1 MLFVFDG
8 QGDVWHFDHV
18 DVVMSF
24 VCVLV
29 GLGVRLWLLKRLL
42 VGKLRL
48 DRVLHVNEVNDVTD
62 VNEMDWIRIK
72 EALGF
77 VSLKSI
83 LTPLGDVVLNFKFC
97 PKNYL
102 PNLWKVINVY

>member
-1 MLFVFDG
+1 M
-8 QGDVWHFDHV
+8 
-18 DVVMSF
+18 
-24 VCVLV
+24 
-29 GLGVRLWLLKRLL
+29 
-42 VGKLRL
+42 
-48 DRVLHVNEVNDVTD
+48 NEVNDVTD

-102 PNLWKVINVY
+102 PNL